1 MPKLVMMLHRSIMQ
15 AFSMLSCLSRMSWS
29 ESIAV
34 APTSGSII
42 YCRTMSYSMLSA
54 SSATHA
60 LCTLSSTT
68 LLCQRMTISVQPAC
82 QARQVCRNVD
92 LELI

>member
-1 MPKLVMMLHRSIMQ
+1 MPKLVMMLHCLIMQ

-29 ESIAV
+29 GFFAV
-34 APTSGSII
+34 APTPGSII
-42 YCRTMSYSMLSA
+42 YCRTIGCSMLSA

-68 LLCQRMTISVQPAC
+68 LLCQRITISVQPAC
-82 QARQVCRNVD
+82 
-92 LELI
+92 